1 MKLTHLAPLSLLLL
15 ASASHA
21 EGFYVLGQ
29 VTHSRASFGSN
40 AFDSALASE
49 GAIGLSSHIDGTG
62 NQWRLQAGYRF
73 NDYFALE
80 AGYIDFGKAKYHA
93 TYAGGTANG
102 DLEAGGV
109 DVVALVSAPIDDS
122 FSVFGKVGVVD
133 AKVKS
138 TLSASLA
145 GANGSSS
152 ATVARPL
159 IGFGAAYKLAP
170 QVSLRADFDHVSGL
184 GKSGTTGKL
193 NSNMMSIGVAYNF

>member
-15 ASASHA
+15 ASVSHA

-49 GAIGLSSHIDGTG
+49 GATGLSSHTDGNS

-93 TYAGGTANG
+93 TYAGGTADG
-102 DLEAGGV
+102 DLKAGGV
-109 DVVALVSAPIDDS
+109 DLVALISAPIDDR

-133 AKVKS
+133 AKAKS
-138 TLSASLA
+138 NLSASLA

-152 ATVARPL
+152 TTVARPL
-159 IGFGAAYKLAP
+159 IGFGAAYQLAP

-184 GKSGTTGKL
+184 GSGTTGKL
-193 NSNMMSIGVAYNF
+193 NSNMMSIGIAYNF